1 LKKFVIAIDGPAAS
15 GKSTTARLA
24 AERLGYLFI
33 DTGAMYRAMTLKIL
47 ENRIDP
53 NDAERVGQIAQET
66 RVELRREGTGVRVFL
81 DGRDVTD
88 GIRSRDVTNAASGV
102 SAVQMVRDVMVREQQ
117 RLGERGGVILDGRDI
132 GTVVFPGAD
141 LKIFMLADV
150 GTRAL
155 RRQKELAEDE
165 VHVRIDELAQEIQN
179 RDRKDSER
187 EISPLRKADDAIV
200 LDTSQ
205 MSIEEQVQFILT
217 QVEKLGSKHADGHR
231 R

>member
-33 DTGAMYRAMTLKIL
+33 DTGSMYRAMTLKVL
-47 ENRIDP
+47 EHGIDP
-53 NDAERVGQIAQET
+53 NDAKRVGEIAQET
-66 RVELRREGTGVRVFL
+66 RVELRRKGKDVRVFL
-81 DGRDVTD
+81 DGKDVTNRT
-88 GIRSRDVTNAASGV
+88 RSRDVTNAVSGV
-102 SAVQMVRDVMVREQQ
+102 SAVQKVRDVMVREQQ
-117 RLGERGGVILDGRDI
+117 RLGEQGGVILDGRDI
-132 GTVVFPGAD
+132 GTVVFPDAD

-155 RRQKELAEDE
+155 RRQKEMAEHE
-165 VHVRIDELAQEIQN
+165 VHVRIDELAQELRS

-187 EISPLRKADDAIV
+187 ENSPLKKADDAIV

-217 QVEKLGSKHADGHR
+217 QVEKLETKHADGHR

>member
-1 LKKFVIAIDGPAAS
+1 MKKFVIAIDGPAAS